1 MIFATVEA
9 TPFTITL
16 KKLLEEEAVAL
27 LIKVVVATL
36 PLVVLV
42 MTLAA
47 ELKVLLVELATKLL
61 RSVVVATPLIVVVK
75 FVPEVVN

>member
-47 ELKVLLVELATKLL
+47 ELKVLLVELATKLV
-61 RSVVVATPLIVVVK
+61 RSVVVATPLIVVVR

>member
-1 MIFATVEA
+1 
-9 TPFTITL
+9 
-16 KKLLEEEAVAL
+16 

-47 ELKVLLVELATKLL
+47 ELKVLEVELATKLL

>member
-9 TPFTITL
+9 TPLTITL

-27 LIKVVVATL
+27 LIKVAVATL

-47 ELKVLLVELATKLL
+47 ELKVLLVELATKLV
-61 RSVVVATPLIVVVK
+61 RSVVVATPLIVVVR
-75 FVPEVVN
+75 FVPLVVS